1 MSVVRRFLFL
11 IAPTLPWVLWLNSN
25 RISDLPDGKDYEGHL
40 ADWTSQFADERSPE
54 RDLAE
59 LAYQQA
65 MDRLTGFESKAVGL
79 LTVVGIVAAG
89 GFAACAGRSPAPIVA
104 IAGLAYVASAGLA
117 CAVILVPRERRA
129 LVIGDLRSPTAGYAE
144 LAAGA
149 RMAEPLA
156 LRASNLLTSATYDLV
171 RSFLITAAAL
181 GLLVAGG

>member
-1 MSVVRRFLFL
+1 MSALRRFLFL
-11 IAPTLPWVLWLNSN
+11 IAPTLPWVLWLNFN

-40 ADWTSQFADERSPE
+40 ADWAKFADERSPE

-104 IAGLAYVASAGLA
+104 VAGLGYVASAGLA
-117 CAVILVPRERRA
+117 SAVILVPRERRA
-129 LVIGDLRSPTAGYAE
+129 LVIDDLRSPTAGYAE
-144 LAAGA
+144 LAAAA
-149 RMAEPLA
+149 RMTEPIA